1 MALRVLLADESNTIK
16 RVIELS
22 LQDYAVEVRPVHIG
36 TDVLQI
42 AKAYRPDII
51 FVDILLQK
59 LSGYE
64 VSRLVKSDPQLQR
77 TPVILMW
84 SGFMDFD
91 EQKFKSSGADAKL
104 EKPFNSDTLRNL
116 VQNAVAK
123 TKTQNLSQFIKL
135 PEFVE
140 EPTPLVPPKTTLPP
154 QAKKGPAPIHID
166 NVEALEIDTGTISK
180 AQPSWNM
187 ESFENIESFAQKMRQ
202 TPNEQPEDFAQVRL
216 NKKPSQTPQPPSGF
230 SPADYPSADSWIQ
243 QDINKFRAPE
253 PVDEEK
259 TLMDSLQGHEEDAFE
274 FTQPQRPSNTG
285 KHKKLVLEE
294 ITPTP
299 KPISHQNP
307 SYSQSPS
314 IDEEKLAAQTKEI
327 IEQVIWKVVPEIAE
341 KLIREELE
349 RLLKAKDGE
358 IGIE

>member
-36 TDVLQI
+36 TDVIQI

-64 VSRLVKSDPQLQR
+64 VSRLVKSDPLLQR
-77 TPVILMW
+77 TPVVLMW

-116 VQNAVAK
+116 VQTTVAK

-140 EPTPLVPPKTTLPP
+140 ETAPTPPPKR
-154 QAKKGPAPIHID
+154 GPSPIQPIQLD
-166 NVEALEIDTGTISK
+166 NVEALEIDTGTVNK
-180 AQPSWNM
+180 PQPSWNM
-187 ESFENIESFAQKMRQ
+187 ESFENIDSFAQKMQ
-202 TPNEQPEDFAQVRL
+202 QQNELPNDPPEDFSQVRL
-216 NKKPSQTPQPPSGF
+216 NKKPNPGF

-253 PVDEEK
+253 PIDEEK
-259 TLMDSLQGHEEDAFE
+259 TLMDSLEKHEDDSFE
-274 FTQPQRPSNTG
+274 FTKAMNPSNTG
-285 KHKKLVLEE
+285 RQKKLVLEE
-294 ITPTP
+294 IASIQ
-299 KPISHQNP
+299 KPSPQKT
-307 SYSQSPS
+307 SYSPPPPS
-314 IDEEKLAAQTKEI
+314 LDEEELAAQTREI
-327 IEQVIWKVVPEIAE
+327 IEQVVWKVVPEIAE
-341 KLIREELE
+341 RLIREELD

>member
-42 AKAYRPDII
+42 AKSFHPDII

-77 TPVILMW
+77 VPVILMW

-104 EKPFNSDTLRNL
+104 EKPFNSDTLRNV

-140 EPTPLVPPKTTLPP
+140 EP
-154 QAKKGPAPIHID
+154 QATPAPIQID
-166 NVEALEIDTGTISK
+166 NVEALEIDTGTTNK
-180 AQPSWNM
+180 PQPSWNM
-187 ESFENIESFAQKMRQ
+187 ESFENIESFAQKMQ
-202 TPNEQPEDFAQVRL
+202 QSEPAGEHPDDFAQVRL
-216 NKKPSQTPQPPSGF
+216 SKKTQNQKNQSTF

-243 QDINKFRAPE
+243 QNINKFRAPE

-259 TLMDSLQGHEEDAFE
+259 SLMDSLRKNEDDAYE
-274 FTQPQRPSNTG
+274 FTKSSVPSNTG
-285 KHKKLVLEE
+285 KQKKLVLEE
-294 ITPTP
+294 IASIA
-299 KPISHQNP
+299 KPAPYQPLSP
-307 SYSQSPS
+307 SQSS
-314 IDEEKLAAQTKEI
+314 VSALDEERLATQTREI
-327 IEQVIWKVVPEIAE
+327 IEQVVWKVVPEIAE
-341 KLIREELE
+341 RLIREELE
-349 RLLKAKDGE
+349 RLLKAKDTE